1 MYPPYKMFHVQHFII
16 DSGHHVVQRVSGGY
30 LSCSTASF
38 SLDGT
43 CEDLT
48 SKYSHI
54 LGHRGFGR
62 QHIFTADT
70 VQPTVCVFDDK
81 VVVGDKDARVAWF
94 PTLALRLTKQVTQP
108 LKTLGV
114 PAWEMGLIAAPTSS
128 RLLGQPYGC
137 WDSHMGSWTM

>member
-1 MYPPYKMFHVQHFII
+1 MYPPYKTFRVQHFIL

-30 LSCSTASF
+30 LSCSTALS
-38 SLDGT
+38 SLGGT

-54 LGHRGFGR
+54 LGYRGFGR

-70 VQPTVCVFDDK
+70 VQATVCVFDDK
-81 VVVGDKDARVAWF
+81 VAVGDRLQSGRF
-94 PTLALRLTKQVTQP
+94 PTLALHLTKQVTQP

-128 RLLGQPYGC
+128 RLLGQPHGC
-137 WDSHMGSWTM
+137 WDSHMGLWTM